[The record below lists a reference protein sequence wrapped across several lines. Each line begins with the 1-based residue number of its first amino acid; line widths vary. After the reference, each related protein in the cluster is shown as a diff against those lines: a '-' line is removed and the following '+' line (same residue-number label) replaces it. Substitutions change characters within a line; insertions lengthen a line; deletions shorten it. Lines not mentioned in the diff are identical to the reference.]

1 MAEAQYIIP
10 SAEALYPKIDQ
21 TYKFDQTANRSV
33 TCDPFDDGAAYEL
46 NFKLSESEAKKL
58 YKAMKAYWIEKKEDN
73 WPDKFPNPF
82 KKQEDGTYEGK
93 TRLKGAFG
101 KDASRKPLLV
111 DSKNTPCG
119 DDFRLTSGSVVNIS
133 VTFVP
138 YRISANNY
146 GVSLRINAV
155 QVLKYEPMKASS
167 PFAAVSD
174 GFVATEASP
183 FSPAPEEPVTST
195 EDDDDGFGDEED
207 LPPVAE
213 PKKKV
218 VKKSAPAP
226 TDAGDLSSIIDAW
239 DDED

>member
-1 MAEAQYIIP
+1 MAEANYIIP

-33 TCDPFDDGAAYEL
+33 PCDPFDDGAAYEL
-46 NFKLSESEAKKL
+46 NFKLSESDAKKL
-58 YKAMKAYWIEKKEDN
+58 YKAMKAYYLERKEKS

-119 DDFRLTSGSVVNIS
+119 DDFRLTSGSIVNIS

-138 YRISANNY
+138 YSVSGST

-155 QVLKYEPMKASS
+155 QVLK
-167 PFAAVSD
+167 
-174 GFVATEASP
+174 
-183 FSPAPEEPVTST
+183 
-195 EDDDDGFGDEED
+195 
-207 LPPVAE
+207 
-213 PKKKV
+213 
-218 VKKSAPAP
+218 
-226 TDAGDLSSIIDAW
+226 
-239 DDED
+239 